1 MPPSMYVNSHF
12 YFSKYGDEF
21 NAFSNDYIDW
31 IWLEINIAT
40 RHEFRRKL
48 SLQVF
53 GEILPFAETF
63 GIKKGGWPAM
73 AKKEEEVV
81 LEMEPARA
89 GPTLTGRDER
99 ETEAPGRMITLL
111 SVW

>member
-1 MPPSMYVNSHF
+1 
-12 YFSKYGDEF
+12 
-21 NAFSNDYIDW
+21 
-31 IWLEINIAT
+31 
-40 RHEFRRKL
+40 
-48 SLQVF
+48 
-53 GEILPFAETF
+53 
-63 GIKKGGWPAM
+63 M

-89 GPTLTGRDER
+89 GPTPTGRDER